1 MSTSLLERLTRPGVL
16 GLAGRAIEK
25 RCQDEL
31 ESYFR
36 KLGAAVK
43 KLNLEE
49 LAGPDRQPDL
59 AKHTAVMRLNNVVRH
74 QRPVLTAVLTSNIS
88 AAVLLADKLDPFS
101 EADAKDKTK
110 TAPLQIG
117 QIIVTA
123 PAVSSTLDRLGITGQ
138 EAAEYAAAQAAKQI
152 VGIDQ
157 TTIDILSDVISRGI
171 TEMKGVPGTA
181 RMIRQVVSDMSVSRA
196 RTIASTEINDAMSEA
211 ALRKLKRI
219 GVAYKQWI
227 LSPDACPI
235 CEAIAE
241 NADERGG
248 AIPVDEDFEDDDG
261 ETYSRP
267 PAHPNC
273 RCAVTGARA
282 PEEKD
287 EQEQ

>member
-16 GLAGRAIEK
+16 GLAGRTIKK

-36 KLGAAVK
+36 KLGTEVK
-43 KLNLEE
+43 KLNLQE

-117 QIIVTA
+117 QIVVTA
-123 PAVSSTLDRLGITGQ
+123 PVVAGTLDRLGITGQ
-138 EAAEYAAAQAAKQI
+138 EAAEYAATQAAKQI

-211 ALRKLKRI
+211 ALRKLKRL
-219 GVAYKQWI
+219 GVAYKQLI
-227 LSPDACPI
+227 ISPDACPK
-235 CEAIAE
+235 CLSIAD
-241 NADERGG
+241 AGPV
-248 AIPVDEDFEDDDG
+248 PVDEPFVDEDG
-261 ETYSRP
+261 EEYDRTP
-267 PAHPNC
+267 IHPNC
-273 RCAVTGARA
+273 ECATTGARP
-282 PEEKD
+282 PEEKEE
-287 EQEQ
+287 EQ